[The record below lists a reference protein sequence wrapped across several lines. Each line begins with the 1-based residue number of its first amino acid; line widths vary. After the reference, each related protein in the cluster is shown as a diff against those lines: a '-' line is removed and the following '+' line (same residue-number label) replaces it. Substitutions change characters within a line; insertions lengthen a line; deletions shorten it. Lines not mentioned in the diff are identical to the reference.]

1 ERRSGAPHPRPAAD
15 REPRPA
21 GRRRGGRRPRRRA
34 SPAHRRDPHRRRLG
48 APRRGGRLVKLLR
61 RAPRTVVLAVGL
73 LAIGIVLAA
82 YAVGVLRSLDER
94 FSIRGSTGTPTNLV
108 VVQIDSTT
116 FNDLRNA
123 DKPSRWPFPRRYEA

>member
-1 ERRSGAPHPRPAAD
+1 
-15 REPRPA
+15 
-21 GRRRGGRRPRRRA
+21 
-34 SPAHRRDPHRRRLG
+34 AHGRDPHGGRLG
-48 APRRGGRLVKLLR
+48 APQRGRVLVRLLR
-61 RAPRTVVLAVGL
+61 RAPRTVVLAVGF

-82 YAVGVLRSLDER
+82 YAGGLLHSLELRSVDQR

-123 DKPSRWPFPRRYEA
+123 NRPSRWPFPRRYEAKVIDNVAKGHPKAIAIDIQFTEPSD